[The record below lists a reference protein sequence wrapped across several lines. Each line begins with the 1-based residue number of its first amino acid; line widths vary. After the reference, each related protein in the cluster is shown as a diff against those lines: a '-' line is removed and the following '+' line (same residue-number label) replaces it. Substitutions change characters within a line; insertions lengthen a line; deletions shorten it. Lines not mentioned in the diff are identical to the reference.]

1 MVLSYVSPP
10 TYTVSFLFRRILI
23 PYDGSDNSRRALDI
37 AIDFA
42 KRYGSRLVVLIVE
55 EAGIDTEKLIKFVKE
70 LALREGVKIDIKTRK
85 PNIYS
90 SIANEILR
98 EIIEGGYD
106 LVILGAR
113 GNTINEDLLI
123 GSTALATII
132 NAPISVM
139 VVR

>member
-1 MVLSYVSPP
+1 MDYVSPP

-42 KRYGSRLVVLIVE
+42 KRYGSKLVVLIVE
-55 EAGIDTEKLIKFVKE
+55 EAGIDTEKLTKFVKE
-70 LALREGVKIDIKTRK
+70 LASREGVKIDVKTRK

-113 GNTINEDLLI
+113 GNTINEELLI

>member
-1 MVLSYVSPP
+1 LGYVSPP
-10 TYTVSFLFRRILI
+10 TYAVSFLFRKILI

-37 AIDFA
+37 GIDFA

-55 EAGIDTEKLIKFVKE
+55 EAGIDIEKLIKFVKE
-70 LALREGVKIDIKTRK
+70 LASREGVEIDVKTRK
-85 PNIYS
+85 PNVYS
-90 SIANEILR
+90 STANEILR

-123 GSTALATII
+123 GSIALATII

>member
-1 MVLSYVSPP
+1 MGYVSPP

-42 KRYGSRLVVLIVE
+42 KRYGSKLVVLIVE
-55 EAGIDTEKLIKFVKE
+55 EAGIDTEKLTKFVKE
-70 LALREGVKIDIKTRK
+70 LASREGVKIDVKTRK

-113 GNTINEDLLI
+113 GNTINEELLI